1 MNTKIG
7 KFDLGSSD
15 KVAHTGAQLGVARL
29 EATPLGYSFWLKG
42 TPTEIRVV
50 LSVNGEQGGFNFH
63 TSHVIKTPK
72 QLEPY
77 YPNRRWGDD
86 AGYALHLAVTSL
98 SRNYAEA
105 VGAGLTPAKDWLI
118 PNTPE

>member
-63 TSHVIKTPK
+63 TSHVITQTAGGVTMQATPCIW
-72 QLEPY
+72 P
-77 YPNRRWGDD
+77 
-86 AGYALHLAVTSL
+86 
-98 SRNYAEA
+98 
-105 VGAGLTPAKDWLI
+105 
-118 PNTPE
+118 